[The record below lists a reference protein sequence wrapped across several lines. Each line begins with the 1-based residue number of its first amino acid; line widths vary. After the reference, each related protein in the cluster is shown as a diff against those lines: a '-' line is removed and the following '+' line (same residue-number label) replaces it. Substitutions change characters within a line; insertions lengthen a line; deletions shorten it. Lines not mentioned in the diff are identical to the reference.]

1 MMFVN
6 TAVTDDKGIPLKD
19 PESGKVVT
27 EKDGC
32 D

>member
-1 MMFVN
+1 MMFIN
-6 TAVTDDKGIPLKD
+6 TVVTDDDGLPLKD
-19 PESGKVVT
+19 PETGMVVT